1 MRFPVVASLS
11 VTMLIA
17 AGCSDSQSVKGAW
30 DCNTS
35 HPGGFVSSDIFDFSD
50 KGTMTLDSDGMVLHG
65 SYTQEGTTLTMHL
78 LDVPIPDPSGRLATQ
93 PQTLTATIQ
102 KKSSKVLEMD
112 VSTGSDHHL
121 SKCTRN

>member
-1 MRFPVVASLS
+1 MRLTVFTSMLVSL
-11 VTMLIA
+11 LLA

-30 DCNTS
+30 DCNTN
-35 HPGGFVSSDIFDFSD
+35 HPGGHVSSDIFNFSEQ
-50 KGTMTLDSDGMVLHG
+50 GTMTLDSDGVAMHG
-65 SYTQEGTTLTMHL
+65 RYTQDGATLTMHL
-78 LDVPIPDPSGRLATQ
+78 LDVPIPDPSGQLATQ

-121 SKCTRN
+121 SKCRGN